1 MDHNVQLL
9 HTGPPKLK
17 SCCWECCP
25 NVLELQQLGVLTTAL
40 GSLFQGRPISGEEP
54 FPNTHPDSPL
64 MQLHA
69 IPPCPFVS
77 SQGEEPGTSLCFPPS
92 GHCTEQWGHL
102 SASPHRSCL
111 PASQVKSAEIFS
123 SFTVC
128 SKIVYQITIT
138 VQSVQVIPA
147 ASRRIRCFLMM
158 NRWGKSKPV
167 SLIAVSSIHV
177 KSFYGRR

>member
-1 MDHNVQLL
+1 MKGWMVIECWKPGSINHLTRKPVPVFDHL
-9 HTGPPKLK
+9 HSKEIFHNMQ
-17 SCCWECCP
+17 C
-25 NVLELQQLGVLTTAL
+25 
-40 GSLFQGRPISGEEP
+40 
-54 FPNTHPDSPL
+54 DSPL

-123 SFTVC
+123 AFTVC
-128 SKIVYQITIT
+128 SKIVYRITIT